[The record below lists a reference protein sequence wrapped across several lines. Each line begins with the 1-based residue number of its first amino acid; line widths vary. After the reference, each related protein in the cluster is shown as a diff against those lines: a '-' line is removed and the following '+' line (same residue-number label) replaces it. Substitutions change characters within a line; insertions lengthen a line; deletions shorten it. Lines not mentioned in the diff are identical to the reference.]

1 MQEGKPPEGARMKG
15 TILKCL
21 QEMVEA
27 RFGKPEWQEIL
38 GDAGFKGPQL
48 FSLSADV
55 DEGKALA
62 LFASTARVLEISA
75 EQAADAFG
83 DFWVNDYAARVY
95 QTIYARYKSARQFL
109 MAMDGVHVMVTES
122 VANARPPRFEFEE
135 QGEKTLLVTYKSKRG
150 LIDLYIGLVR
160 GVGKRFGTP
169 LGIQKLSPQQVKITF
184 P

>member
-1 MQEGKPPEGARMKG
+1 MKG

-21 QEMVEA
+21 QEMVEI
-27 RFGKPEWQEIL
+27 RFGKPEWQGIL
-38 GDAGFKGPQL
+38 SDAGFKGPQL

-75 EQAADAFG
+75 EQAAEAFG
-83 DFWVNDYAARVY
+83 DYWVNDYAPRVY
-95 QTIYARYKSARQFL
+95 QTIYARHKSAREFL
-109 MAMDGVHVMVTES
+109 LAMDGVHVMVTES
-122 VANARPPRFEFEE
+122 VPNARPPRFDFEI
-135 QGEKTLLVTYKSKRG
+135 QGEKTVLVTYKSKRG

-160 GVGKRFGTP
+160 GVGKRFGTQ
-169 LGIQKLSPQQVKITF
+169 LEIQKLSARQVKITF

>member
-1 MQEGKPPEGARMKG
+1 MKG

-21 QEMVEA
+21 QEMVES
-27 RFGKPEWQEIL
+27 RFGKAEWQEIL

-62 LFASTARVLEISA
+62 LFASAARVLEISP

-83 DFWVNDYAARVY
+83 DHWVNEYAPRVY
-95 QTIYARYKSARQFL
+95 QTIYGRYKSAREFIL
-109 MAMDGVHVMVTES
+109 AMDEVHVMVTDS
-122 VANARPPRFEFEE
+122 VPNARPPRFDFEK
-135 QGEKTLLVTYKSKRG
+135 QGEKTLLVTYRSKRG
-150 LIDLYIGLVR
+150 LIDLYIGLAR
-160 GVGKRFGTP
+160 GVGKRFGT
-169 LGIQKLSPQQVKITF
+169 LLEIQKLSPRQVKITF

>member
-1 MQEGKPPEGARMKG
+1 MKG

-21 QEMVEA
+21 QEMVEN
-27 RFGKPEWQEIL
+27 RFGKDEWKAIL
-38 GDAGFKGPQL
+38 SDAGFAGPQL

-62 LFASTARVLEISA
+62 LFASAARVLEISA

-83 DFWVNDYAARVY
+83 DHWVNDYAARVY
-95 QTIYARYKSARQFL
+95 QTIYARHKSAREFL
-109 MAMDGVHVMVTES
+109 LAMDAVHVMVTDS
-122 VANARPPRFEFEE
+122 VPNARPPRFDFEL

-169 LGIQKLSPQQVKITF
+169 LQIEKLSARQVKITF